1 MWKLWRRDQP
11 SLAVGRQDLVTN
23 LRLKLQKMQN
33 IHRRFPVA
41 LALYLASSIPVHA
54 ESDGSLESLYKG
66 SQIRLISEA
75 GPTSGYTA
83 WARLIGQYLG
93 RYLPGQPGIVVQ
105 SMGGAGGLIASNY
118 MYSVA
123 SRDGREIAALSREAP
138 LLSLIG
144 APGVRYDSLRFNW
157 LGSPTSETNVCFVDK
172 DAPVRT
178 VQDLRSK
185 ELVLGTDGA
194 GSGMHIYPTALN
206 ALVNT
211 KFKIIDGYAETGGV
225 LLAID
230 RGEIQGACI
239 SAATIYQSRGD
250 ALRSGRLRLI
260 LQGGLAPDPRFA
272 NVPFVL
278 DLATN
283 DEQRQALRLLYS
295 SEAFGRPY
303 VAPPDVRPER
313 VAALRKAF
321 LDTFADAEFR
331 ADAARQGFDVGPI
344 SGVDMSALIA
354 EMARTPKSIVD
365 RVAAFMRPPSA
376 K

>member
-1 MWKLWRRDQP
+1 MAQDRYRRL
-11 SLAVGRQDLVTN
+11 SLGL
-23 LRLKLQKMQN
+23 
-33 IHRRFPVA
+33 A
-41 LALYLASSIPVHA
+41 LALALSAASGIPVHA

-66 SQIRLISEA
+66 NQIRLISEA
-75 GPTSGYTA
+75 GPGSGYTA

-93 RYLPGQPGIVVQ
+93 RHLPGQPSVVVQ

-118 MYSVA
+118 MYSLA
-123 SRDGREIAALSREAP
+123 GRDGREIAALSREAP
-138 LLSLIG
+138 VLSLMG
-144 APGVRYDSLRFNW
+144 APGVRYDSLGFNW

-178 VQDLRSK
+178 VQELRSK
-185 ELVLGTDGA
+185 EVLLGTDGA

-239 SAATIYQSRGD
+239 SSASIFQARGD

-278 DLATN
+278 DLATS

-295 SEAFGRPY
+295 SETFGRPY

-321 LDTFADAEFR
+321 LDTFADGEFL
-331 ADAARQGFDVGPI
+331 ADAARQGFEVGPI
-344 SGVDMSALIA
+344 SGADMTALIE
-354 EMARTPKSIVD
+354 EMARTPKPIID
-365 RVAAFMRPPSA
+365 RVAAFMRPP
-376 K
+376 

>member
-1 MWKLWRRDQP
+1 MRKIHQ
-11 SLAVGRQDLVTN
+11 
-23 LRLKLQKMQN
+23 RL
-33 IHRRFPVA
+33 PVV
-41 LALYLASSIPVHA
+41 LALCLASSIPIRA
-54 ESDGSLESLYKG
+54 EPDGSLESVYKG

-75 GPTSGYTA
+75 GPSSGYTA

-138 LLSLIG
+138 VLSLMG

-185 ELVLGTDGA
+185 ELLLGTDGA

-206 ALVNT
+206 ALINT
-211 KFKIIDGYAETGGV
+211 RFKIIDGYAETGGV

-239 SAATIYQSRGD
+239 SAASIFQARGD

-313 VAALRKAF
+313 VVALRKAF
-321 LDTFADAEFR
+321 LDTFADREFR

-344 SGVDMSALIA
+344 SGADMTALIA
-354 EMARTPKSIVD
+354 EMARTPKPIID
-365 RVAAFMRPPSA
+365 RVAALMRPPGA

>member
-1 MWKLWRRDQP
+1 
-11 SLAVGRQDLVTN
+11 VNGT
-23 LRLKLQKMQN
+23 
-33 IHRRFPVA
+33 RRFLAGCA
-41 LALYLASSIPVHA
+41 LLCVGTPAYAQTDAAV
-54 ESDGSLESLYKG
+54 ESLYKG

-75 GPTSGYTA
+75 GPGSGYTA

-93 RYLPGQPGIVVQ
+93 RHLPGQPSVVVQ

-138 LLSLIG
+138 ALSLMG
-144 APGVRYDSLRFNW
+144 APGVRYDALKFNW
-157 LGSPTSETNVCFVDK
+157 LGSPTSETNVCFVAK

-178 VQDLRSK
+178 LQDLRSK

-194 GSGMHIYPTALN
+194 GSGMHIYPAALN

-211 KFKIIDGYAETGGV
+211 RLRTIDGYPDTGGV

-230 RGEIQGACI
+230 RGEVQGACI
-239 SAATIYQSRGD
+239 SAATAFQARGD
-250 ALRSGRLRLI
+250 AFRSGQLRLI
-260 LQGGLAPDPRFA
+260 LQGALAPDPRFP

-283 DEQRQALRLLYS
+283 DEQRQALRFLYS
-295 SEAFGRPY
+295 EEAFGRPY
-303 VAPPDVRPER
+303 VAPPGVPAER
-313 VAALRKAF
+313 VAALRKSF
-321 LDTFADAEFR
+321 SDTFADAQFL
-331 ADAARQGFDVGPI
+331 ADAARQGFDMRPI
-344 SGVDMSALIA
+344 SGAEMTALIE
-354 EMARTPKSIVD
+354 EMARTPKPIIE
-365 RVAAFMRPPSA
+365 RVAAFMQHAS